1 MIRISCLL
9 YPGFQM
15 LDVAGPTAVFTLA
28 GDHGVAGYAFEAAA
42 DTPGPVRSSSGLTL
56 NATEAAASASFDTLF
71 VPGGLGSRDPA
82 NYRALL
88 PVVQKAA
95 REGRRIVSVAS
106 GALILAEAGVL
117 EGRRAVTHWS
127 VAGMLT
133 DRFPEVQADGKA
145 LFTRDGNIW
154 TSAGTLAGVDLALA
168 IVEHDYGVASADRIA
183 RVLLLPFRRPGT
195 QQQES
200 ALLKAERPMGRFS
213 DVMAWAREHID
224 EPLTIERLADRAA
237 LSVRQFTRAFR
248 VAVGMSPAKFVEE
261 LRIERARALIE
272 GGARSLEEV
281 ARVSG
286 FGTAERM
293 RRSFVRAWGRTPREI
308 RRVQRR

>member
-1 MIRISCLL
+1 MSCLL

-28 GDHGVAGYAFEAAA
+28 GDHGVAGYAFEAVAEAA
-42 DTPGPVRSSSGLTL
+42 GAVRSSSGLTI
-56 NATEAAASASFDTLF
+56 NATAAAADASFDTLF

-95 REGRRIVSVAS
+95 RDGRRIVSVAS
-106 GALILAEAGVL
+106 GALVLAEAGVL
-117 EGRRAVTHWS
+117 DGRHVVTHWS
-127 VAGMLT
+127 VAGMLS
-133 DRFPEVQADGKA
+133 DRFPGVQADGKA

-183 RVLLLPFRRPGT
+183 RALLLPFRRPGT

-200 ALLKAERPMGRFS
+200 ALLKADRPMGRFS

-248 VAVGMSPAKFVEE
+248 SAVGMSPAKFVEE

-281 ARVSG
+281 ARVCG
-286 FGTAERM
+286 FQTPERM
-293 RRSFVRAWGRTPREI
+293 RRSFVRTIGRTPREI
-308 RRVQRR
+308 RRAQRR